1 MTARNLEFLRLHGYW
16 EMASTFQSFVREQVV
31 YGVNVQVDNRL
42 ISPVWHQL
50 LEVRDPVRQM
60 LGLHNWNLFGVE

>member
-1 MTARNLEFLRLHGYW
+1 
-16 EMASTFQSFVREQVV
+16 MASTFQSFVREQVV